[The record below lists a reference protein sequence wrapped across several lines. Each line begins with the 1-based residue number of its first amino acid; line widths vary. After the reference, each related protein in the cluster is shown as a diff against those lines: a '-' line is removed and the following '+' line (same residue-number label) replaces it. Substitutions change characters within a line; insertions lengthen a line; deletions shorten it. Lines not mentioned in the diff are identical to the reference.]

1 MRVGHVDLSLL
12 LSITELLLRYSLRI
26 IFNRFRRA
34 ANATESERVRRQADF
49 PGLNKKTK
57 MTHYR
62 YFDYVFFSQTFKF
75 QATPSLT
82 QRSKSYI
89 ITEIQAFCS
98 SSTFFSLDH
107 VSTSILHLTI
117 SKYYSKFSGRMF
129 ASQRL
134 KS

>member
-1 MRVGHVDLSLL
+1 MLICHCYCLISQNYCLDILSERF
-12 LSITELLLRYSLRI
+12 IF
-26 IFNRFRRA
+26 FNRFRRG
-34 ANATESERVRRQADF
+34 ANATESERVKRQADF
-49 PGLNKKTK
+49 PGLKKKAK
-57 MTHYR
+57 MTHYK
-62 YFDYVFFSQTFKF
+62 YFDCDFFSQTFKF

-98 SSTFFSLDH
+98 LSTFFGLIH
-107 VSTSILHLTI
+107 VYTSIFYLTI
-117 SKYYSKFSGRMF
+117 SNYYSNFSGRMF